1 MPIIIYNNILP
12 FPGYRAI
19 NLFGII
25 FVRGDEPLSP
35 RTITHETTHTKQMLE
50 TLFIGFYIWY
60 LLEFF
65 IKLITCL
72 NWDRAYRSIS
82 FEQEAYAFE
91 DCPYWPDQRGHYN
104 WCVYV
109 FRLISK

>member
-1 MPIIIYNNILP
+1 MPIIIYNKVLP

-25 FVRGDEPLSP
+25 FARGDESLSK
-35 RTITHETTHTKQMLE
+35 RTITHETIHTKQMLE
-50 TLFIGFYIWY
+50 TLFLGFYIQY
-60 LLEFF
+60 LLEFL
-65 IKLITCL
+65 IKLIICF

-82 FEQEAYAFE
+82 FEQEAYNFDDYAG
-91 DCPYWPDQRGHYN
+91 WPSIRGSYS

-109 FRLISK
+109 FKLISK

>member
-1 MPIIIYNNILP
+1 MLIIHNHILP

-25 FVRGDEPLSP
+25 FARGNEPLSA
-35 RTITHETTHTKQMLE
+35 RTITHETIHTKQMLE
-50 TLFIGFYIWY
+50 TLVIGFYIWY

-65 IKLITCL
+65 IKLLICF

-82 FEQEAYAFE
+82 FEQEAYEFA
-91 DCPYWPDQRGHYN
+91 DCPQWPKQRGR
-104 WCVYV
+104 WTWWTYV
-109 FRLISK
+109 PKLVNK